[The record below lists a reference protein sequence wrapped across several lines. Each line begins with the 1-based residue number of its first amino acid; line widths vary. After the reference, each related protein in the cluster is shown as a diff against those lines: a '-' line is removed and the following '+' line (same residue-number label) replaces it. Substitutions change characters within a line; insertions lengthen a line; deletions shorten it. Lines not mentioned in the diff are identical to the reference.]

1 MPYKVEYATSG
12 RAKCK
17 AGKTCTEK
25 DIPSGALRFGTQV
38 EIMGHESWTWRHWA
52 CVTPTVLQHVGSVD
66 NLDGFDAL
74 KPEDQETVKT
84 KVEGAEKEIKEA
96 EKKKEDEK
104 AAKEAEKEAKKKAK
118 EEAKALKAA
127 TKGAKVAKKEKP
139 PARESRPRKAKSEAD
154 YEE

>member
-1 MPYKVEYATSG
+1 MPYKVEYAASS

-17 AGKTCTEK
+17 AGKSCTDK
-25 DIPSGALRFGTQV
+25 VFR
-38 EIMGHESWTWRHWA
+38 A

-66 NLDGFDAL
+66 NLEGFSSL
-74 KPEDQETVKT
+74 KPEDQEAVKA
-84 KVEGAEKEIKEA
+84 KVEGAEEEIKAA

-127 TKGAKVAKKEKP
+127 TKGAKVSKKEKP
-139 PARESRPRKAKSEAD
+139 PAREARPRKAKTEAD